1 MATGVQMRDVTP
13 DIPWTLEAKPRTAY
27 LNRDLL
33 EDEGKRDTLT
43 FVASTAGVKR
53 DGLDLRMDGL
63 TTDNFE
69 KNPVF
74 LWVHDDHGRTLPLG
88 KVEKIRKLKSRF
100 DVTVEFDQADPFAVE
115 VERKYRDG
123 YLNAVSIGWDI
134 IEWHRVE
141 DDEDSE
147 ADYIVDK
154 WDLLDV
160 SAVPVPGD
168 PEALITTQRTYLD
181 SLGVDFD
188 RQLPAPP
195 GAVDADVLG
204 ETMRELLEVLRKPVT
219 EPIIDPTG
227 SNDYSITEWQ
237 MVRDALPGG

>member
-1 MATGVQMRDVTP
+1 MGMKPVA
-13 DIPWTLEAKPRTAY
+13 PWNGMMKAQPRTAY
-27 LNRDLL
+27 LNRELL
-33 EDEGKRDTLT
+33 EDGTRESLT
-43 FVASTAGVKR
+43 FIASTAGVKR

-63 TTDNFE
+63 STENFE
-69 KNPVF
+69 ANPVF
-74 LWVHDDHGRTLPLG
+74 LWVHDYNGRTLPLG

-123 YLNAVSIGWDI
+123 YLNAVSIGWDT

-147 ADYIVDK
+147 ADYIVDR

-168 PEALITTQRTYLD
+168 PEALITTQRAYMAH
-181 SLGVDFD
+181 LGIDFD
-188 RQLPAPP
+188 RQSLAPP
-195 GAVDADVLG
+195 GVVDADDLG
-204 ETMRELLEVLRKPVT
+204 ETMRELLDVLKKEPVT
-219 EPIIDPTG
+219 EPVDDSFADSARTLLKI
-227 SNDYSITEWQ
+227 
-237 MVRDALPGG
+237 RDLLPGG